1 MIIHI
6 SKWLLTLFG
15 LFIIFTGFLMLFY
28 PKKAQSTLRKFAS
41 TNLIN
46 YTEITL
52 RLLVAT
58 AMILYADF
66 CKLPEAFTIFG
77 WFLLITALILYAVPR
92 KLHHTFSTKSAHI
105 LKPFYFRLISP
116 FAFLFGL
123 LILYNLKWFSL

>member
-1 MIIHI
+1 MHLQM
-6 SKWLLTLFG
+6 SKFILTLFG
-15 LFIIFTGFLMLFY
+15 LFILFTGFLMLFA

-52 RLLVAT
+52 RLLVAI
-58 AMILYADF
+58 AMILYADY
-66 CKLPEAFTIFG
+66 CKFPKAFTIFG

-92 KLHHTFSTKSAHI
+92 KLHHAFSTKSAHI
-105 LKPFYFRLISP
+105 LKPIYFRLISP
-116 FAFLFGL
+116 FTFLFGL